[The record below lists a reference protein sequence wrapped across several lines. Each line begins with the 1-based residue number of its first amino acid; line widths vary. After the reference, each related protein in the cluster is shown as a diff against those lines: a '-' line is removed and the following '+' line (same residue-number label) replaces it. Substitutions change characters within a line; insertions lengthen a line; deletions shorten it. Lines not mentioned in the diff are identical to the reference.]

1 MNRLSR
7 SEELYRKAQALIPG
21 GVNSPV
27 RAFRSVN
34 RPPLFIASADGAYL
48 RDADGNRYIDYV
60 CSWGP
65 LILGHNHR
73 EIARAVAEA
82 IPRGLSYGAAT
93 EAELVMASLMNSLV
107 PSLEMVRMVNSGTE
121 AVMSALRAARGFTR
135 RDRIVKFEGCYH
147 GHCDAMLVKG
157 GSGLLNG
164 SAPDSAGVP
173 AGAVADTL
181 VAAFNDLGSVE
192 ALFAANKDAVAAV
205 IVEPLAANMGVVPPA
220 VGFLEGLRELC
231 RREGALLIFD
241 EVITGFR
248 LAPGG
253 AQEFYGVTPDLSAFG
268 KIIGGGLPVG
278 AYGGRREIMETVA
291 PLGPVYQAGT
301 LSGNP
306 LAMAA
311 GIAQLSY
318 LRDHREVYTHINRM
332 GEALFQG
339 FRDILNR
346 TGAPCRVN
354 YTGSLGS
361 LFFTGGEVRDFG
373 SAKTADTSGYA
384 AYFDHLLRRGIYQA
398 PAQFEA
404 LFVSA
409 AHGEGE
415 IAQTLEAAEAFF
427 REYPGGKGSG
437 ERKRT
442 HG

>member
-1 MNRLSR
+1 MKESR
-7 SEELYRKAQALIPG
+7 SEELYRKSQALIPG

-48 RDADGNRYIDYV
+48 RDVDGKRYIDYV

-65 LILGHNHR
+65 LILGHNHQ

-93 EAELVMASLMNSLV
+93 EAELVMASLMTSLV

-135 RDRIVKFEGCYH
+135 RDRIIKFEGCYH

-157 GSGLLNG
+157 GSGLLSG
-164 SAPDSAGVP
+164 TSPDSAGVP

-181 VAAFNDLGSVE
+181 VASYNDLGSVE
-192 ALFAANKDAVAAV
+192 ALFGANQGAVAAV

-220 VGFLEGLRELC
+220 PRFLEGLRELC
-231 RREGALLIFD
+231 SREGALLIFD

-253 AQEFYGVTPDLSAFG
+253 AQELYGVTPDLSAFG

-278 AYGGRREIMETVA
+278 AYGGHREIMETVA

-311 GIAQLSY
+311 GIAQLRY
-318 LRDHREVYTHINRM
+318 LRDHPEVYTHIKRL
-332 GEALFQG
+332 GEALFG
-339 FRDILNR
+339 GLRDILER

-354 YTGSLGS
+354 FTGSLGS
-361 LFFTGGEVRDFG
+361 LFFTGGEVRDFN
-373 SAKTADTSGYA
+373 SAKKSDTALYA

-404 LFVSA
+404 LFLSA
-409 AHGEGE
+409 AHGEEE
-415 IAQTLEAAEAFF
+415 IARTLEAAEDFF
-427 REYPGGKGSG
+427 RDYPGGRGSG
-437 ERKRT
+437 A